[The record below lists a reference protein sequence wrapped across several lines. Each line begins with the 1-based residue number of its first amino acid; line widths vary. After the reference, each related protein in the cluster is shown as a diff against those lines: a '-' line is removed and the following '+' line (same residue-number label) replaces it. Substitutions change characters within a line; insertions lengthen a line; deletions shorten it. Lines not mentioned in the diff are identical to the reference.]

1 MTTIEELSA
10 EIARRAPAF
19 AQDGVI
25 NSAEVIA
32 TLIRQHLASHARCIY
47 CNSVFM
53 LGTEELHNALADH
66 ITSCEKS
73 PLVQSLKE
81 GQAIVEEAMNAL
93 QDPAEVWA
101 MMLRGEIARPQALDH
116 YEECKAELEQ
126 VQNALDNYWR
136 TNPTT
141 LAATEAVMKEVNH
154 FRIEL
159 HKLREK
165 HDAITEMCSRFLVAH
180 RDTAKPWIESFA
192 EVGAITADFNYHPR
206 YPFIEPVSALT
217 PSNPLDKKEGQ

>member
-1 MTTIEELSA
+1 MNQHQRKFLLEEIEK
-10 EIARRAPAF
+10 
-19 AQDGVI
+19 QYK
-25 NSAEVIA
+25 
-32 TLIRQHLASHARCIY
+32 HARCIY

-73 PLVQSLKE
+73 PLVQAMEE
-81 GQAIVEEAMNAL
+81 GQAIVEETLNAL

-116 YEECKAELEQ
+116 YEQCKTELEQ

-136 TNPTT
+136 EHPTT
-141 LAATEAVMKEVNH
+141 LAAVEAVMKDVNERRIRCFQLECFLLQLRAEVDC
-154 FRIEL
+154 RIE
-159 HKLREK
+159 HG
-165 HDAITEMCSRFLVAH
+165 A
-180 RDTAKPWIESFA
+180 ESGGHL
-192 EVGAITADFNYHPR
+192 EYVLEQLKQKSN
-206 YPFIEPVSALT
+206 SLT